1 MNWQDERG
9 LSLME
14 LLVAL
19 ALVAVISGALA
30 TTTNFGVQLLN
41 RTQSIQEASPQ
52 IALRSRLRHWLI
64 AATPPTRLAEFP
76 TDLSG
81 TATQVSFTT
90 TTPTPFAPNSAA
102 LRITINATGDELQLT
117 IEEMGDIGDV
127 LETHHRVLSAGL
139 TNGKIS
145 YYSNEADPA
154 GWQDT
159 WDNPAHLPSL
169 IRVTGDEGSTP
180 SWPEFTVQ
188 LALMQ

>member
-52 IALRSRLRHWLI
+52 ITLRSRLRHWLV

-90 TTPTPFAPNSAA
+90 TTPSPFASA
-102 LRITINATGDELQLT
+102 IIQMKPIQQG
-117 IEEMGDIGDV
+117 
-127 LETHHRVLSAGL
+127 
-139 TNGKIS
+139 GKIL
-145 YYSNEADPA
+145 
-154 GWQDT
+154 GI
-159 WDNPAHLPSL
+159 
-169 IRVTGDEGSTP
+169 IRRVYR
-180 SWPEFTVQ
+180 V
-188 LALMQ
+188 